1 MLHGFCDGG
10 DTFGIVGTFAPPGMA
25 LFKQGRGQQASPQL
39 ERSDGDTE
47 QPSSI
52 PGLAPWALSK
62 APGNN
67 RAPEDPKKTF
77 TSAS

>member
-1 MLHGFCDGG
+1 MAFVM
-10 DTFGIVGTFAPPGMA
+10 VGTSSLPSVSLSKLG
-25 LFKQGRGQQASPQL
+25 QGRQPNPQP
-39 ERSDGDTE
+39 ERSNGDTE

-52 PGLAPWALSK
+52 PRLLLWALPK

-67 RAPEDPKKTF
+67 GAPGDPKKTF